1 MLTGCTAGTTS
12 PPVVTPTA
20 AVASATPPSAAGE
33 QFTPVVMS
41 VMSMPRWFAGTDG
54 LTHLVYELELTNGFP
69 VPVTVTTVGVRDT
82 AGGEALQA
90 LSGDAL
96 KASMS
101 PLAGQAKQATEL
113 AVSESRVVWMDVT
126 LKAGARPP
134 AGIDHTLT
142 VSVPPGLPVPASI
155 TSTGGAIE
163 VDQRAPTPIGAPL
176 AGTGWIAL
184 PSCCDGPHRHS
195 LQPIDNAF
203 WLAQR
208 FAIDFNKIDAEGMLA
223 SGDSSTNASWFTYD
237 QPTRQSVNQALGRL
251 ARRGFVRVESPRVI
265 RILDRDAIGT
275 FIEGLDGRPSGSIP
289 GT

>member
-12 PPVVTPTA
+12 PPVVTST

-113 AVSESRVVWMDVT
+113 AASESRMVWMDVT
-126 LKAGARPP
+126 LKP
-134 AGIDHTLT
+134 A
-142 VSVPPGLPVPASI
+142 PGCRPAS
-155 TSTGGAIE
+155 T
-163 VDQRAPTPIGAPL
+163 
-176 AGTGWIAL
+176 
-184 PSCCDGPHRHS
+184 
-195 LQPIDNAF
+195 
-203 WLAQR
+203 
-208 FAIDFNKIDAEGMLA
+208 
-223 SGDSSTNASWFTYD
+223 
-237 QPTRQSVNQALGRL
+237 TR
-251 ARRGFVRVESPRVI
+251 
-265 RILDRDAIGT
+265 
-275 FIEGLDGRPSGSIP
+275 
-289 GT
+289 